1 MVYVA
6 CQVKGY
12 PVAEGVAVRRGDG
25 PPGTVI
31 TLCPATTSED
41 VAVPWTLP
49 LRPSRRSLLA
59 GAAGA
64 AGAVLLTGCSDGGRS
79 PDADPGVS
87 LERRMRETAVRD
99 SGRLL
104 ERYDATAAAHPAL
117 AARLAPLRAAVAA
130 HVGAL
135 ASADAAS
142 GKPPGSASPSAT
154 DSSAPAGAPAVSGE
168 PVPPKPEE
176 ALTALADAERSL
188 SEARTIALAGAPG
201 ELARLLASVAA
212 CGAVHA
218 YLLTSTPGD
227 KP

>member
-1 MVYVA
+1 M
-6 CQVKGY
+6 
-12 PVAEGVAVRRGDG
+12 
-25 PPGTVI
+25 
-31 TLCPATTSED
+31 
-41 VAVPWTLP
+41 PWTSP
-49 LRPSRRSLLA
+49 LRLSRRSLLSGAAGVA
-59 GAAGA
+59 GAA
-64 AGAVLLTGCSDGGRS
+64 LLTGCSDGDGS
-79 PDADPGVS
+79 SDTAVGVP

-99 SGRLL
+99 SERLL
-104 ERYDATAAAHPAL
+104 ERYDATAIAHPAL

-130 HVGAL
+130 HTGAL
-135 ASADAAS
+135 ASADPAAGRTS
-142 GKPPGSASPSAT
+142 GSAPPSSSASAAGAA
-154 DSSAPAGAPAVSGE
+154 SSAPAGAPAVSGE

-218 YLLTSTPGD
+218 YLLTSPQGA

>member
-1 MVYVA
+1 M
-6 CQVKGY
+6 
-12 PVAEGVAVRRGDG
+12 
-25 PPGTVI
+25 I
-31 TLCPATTSED
+31 TPCPATTSED
-41 VAVPWTLP
+41 VSVPWTLP
-49 LRPSRRSLLA
+49 SRPSRRSLLA

-64 AGAVLLTGCSDGGRS
+64 AGAALLTGCSDGGGS
-79 PDADPGVS
+79 SDTASGVP

-99 SGRLL
+99 SERLL

-117 AARLAPLRAAVAA
+117 AARLAPLRSAVSA
-130 HVGAL
+130 HAGAL
-135 ASADAAS
+135 ASADAAA
-142 GKPPGSASPSAT
+142 GRTP
-154 DSSAPAGAPAVSGE
+154 SSAPPSPPSPSPSSAAAGAPVASAE

-188 SEARTIALAGAPG
+188 AEARTVTLAGAPG

-218 YLLTSTPGD
+218 YLLTSPQGD

>member
-1 MVYVA
+1 MITP
-6 CQVKGY
+6 C
-12 PVAEGVAVRRGDG
+12 PV
-25 PPGTVI
+25 
-31 TLCPATTSED
+31 TTFED
-41 VAVPWTLP
+41 VAVPWTSP
-49 LRPSRRSLLA
+49 LRLSRRSLLA
-59 GAAGA
+59 GAAGV
-64 AGAVLLTGCSDGGRS
+64 AGAALLTGCSDGDGS
-79 PDADPGVS
+79 SDTAVGVP

-99 SGRLL
+99 SERLL

-130 HVGAL
+130 HTGAL
-135 ASADAAS
+135 ASADSAT
-142 GKPPGSASPSAT
+142 GKPSGSASPS
-154 DSSAPAGAPAVSGE
+154 SSASAAGAPAGAPAVSGE

-188 SEARTIALAGAPG
+188 AEARTIALAGAPG

-218 YLLTSTPGD
+218 YLLTSPQGA